1 MPTIDIIVTRHGKK
15 QPTERRG
22 YPGDAF
28 DRSVSLSD
36 EGKAQAYTI
45 GESQLSGKQY
55 SRVRVISSGFE
66 RTRETAHAVLE
77 GAGIDPNVLYED
89 PAHARFSTDSHLGF
103 GGPGWVF
110 PEGTPK
116 FGDAA
121 EVLGPHIR
129 YGLREHFLQREDAAD
144 GQYPIMA
151 RHTAAVARAFS
162 TDVRELENGLTGSER
177 GLLLITSHAHPVDAA
192 AAYLSSA
199 LQLTPIVQREEGKSV
214 YTVQL
219 VEPYIP
225 HLQGE
230 FFSGEF
236 SRGRNAEFELQIK
249 GKTHTLPL
257 AEIDRMAAELPY
269 LAAHAVQRAA

>member
-1 MPTIDIIVTRHGKK
+1 MSIIDLIVSRHGKK
-15 QPTERRG
+15 QPTDRRG

-28 DRSVSLSD
+28 DRNVHLSD
-36 EGKAQAYTI
+36 EGKAQAYAI
-45 GESQLSGKQY
+45 GERLFSGKRY
-55 SRVRVISSGFE
+55 ARVIVVTSGFQ
-66 RTRETAHAVLE
+66 RTRETADAVLE
-77 GAGIDPNVLYED
+77 GAGMDPNALYET
-89 PAHARFSTDSHLGF
+89 PACARFWIDSHLGF
-103 GGPGWVF
+103 GGPQWVF

-116 FGDAA
+116 FGDVP
-121 EVLGPHIR
+121 ELLGPHIS

-151 RHTAAVARAFS
+151 RHAAAVAGTLSA
-162 TDVRELENGLTGSER
+162 DVRELENGLTGSER
-177 GLLLITSHAHPVDAA
+177 GLLVVTSHAHPVDAA
-192 AAYLSSA
+192 AAYLSAA

-219 VEPYIP
+219 AEPYTP

-236 SRGRNAEFELQIK
+236 SRGRQSEFELQIK
-249 GKTHTLPL
+249 GKTYALPL
-257 AEIDRMAAELPY
+257 AAIDRAAAELPY